1 MHDKYSS
8 TLRLVKSWR
17 NDRKSQI
24 RFRHTNYNEIAD
36 TLSPS
41 RFPNLEQRRD
51 EIARMSIAGN
61 MNMSQSI
68 SKKYITKCRGIY
80 KLVASTSVLCK
91 VLDIIKELTAPK
103 HLCRNIMQSTYVA
116 YLDRPL

>member
-1 MHDKYSS
+1 M
-8 TLRLVKSWR
+8 VKSWR

-24 RFRHTNYNEIAD
+24 RFRHTNYNGMSD

-61 MNMSQSI
+61 MNMSQSNQ
-68 SKKYITKCRGIY
+68 KYCGIH
-80 KLVASTSVLCK
+80 KLVVLTSVFCK

-116 YLDRPL
+116 YLDKPL